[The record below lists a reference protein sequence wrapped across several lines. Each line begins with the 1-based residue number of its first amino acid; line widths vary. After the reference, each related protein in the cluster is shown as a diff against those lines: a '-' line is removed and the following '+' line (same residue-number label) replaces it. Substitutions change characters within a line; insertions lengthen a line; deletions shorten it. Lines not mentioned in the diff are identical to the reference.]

1 MVPAK
6 KVAKKATGVKK
17 APAKKAPARSS
28 SPSPSSSPHAYRG
41 PREPKLV
48 EDVKGAVVDE
58 LPKVHRN
65 GRTQRFASV
74 MREVRE
80 EVGAGKWVQIAT
92 FVGNGGAGVAR
103 RAMLSGNRPID
114 GDVSEWDIAARKV
127 DGGGSA
133 LFVRLRTSME
143 LVEQQ

>member
-6 KVAKKATGVKK
+6 KVTKKASGVKK
-17 APAKKAPARSS
+17 AAPAKST
-28 SPSPSSSPHAYRG
+28 SPHAYHG

-65 GRTQRFASV
+65 GRTQRFAQV

-80 EVGAGKWVQIAT
+80 EVGAGRWVQIAT
-92 FVGNGGAGVAR
+92 FVGDGGAGVAR
-103 RAMLSGNRPID
+103 RAMLNGSRPID
-114 GDVSEWDIAARKV
+114 GEVEEWDLAARKV

-133 LFVRLRTSME
+133 LFVRLKGEDQETDE
-143 LVEQQ
+143 E

>member
-6 KVAKKATGVKK
+6 KVTKKAAGVKK
-17 APAKKAPARSS
+17 APARGSTPAKAP
-28 SPSPSSSPHAYRG
+28 SPSSPHAYRG

-48 EDVKGAVVDE
+48 DDVKGAVVDE

-65 GRTQRFASV
+65 GRTRRFAEV
-74 MREVRE
+74 MGDVRE
-80 EVGAGKWVQIAT
+80 EVGPGKWVQIAT

-103 RAMLSGNRPID
+103 RAMLNGTRPID
-114 GDVSEWDIAARKV
+114 GEIKEWDIAARKV

-133 LFVRLRTSME
+133 LFVRLKGEGQESGE
-143 LVEQQ
+143 